1 MEIAIFFLGFFMG
14 SGICSLII
22 LISHKNHKE
31 DKDKIIKDDFLSIA
45 SHQLRTPLTS
55 IKGYLSMLLEGDAGE
70 VNDLQ
75 KRFLMEAFNSSE
87 RMVRII
93 GDFLGVSRVPSGKF
107 ELQKEEGDLAK
118 IIDEELI
125 VLQEIAKTRNIKIK
139 FNKKHKKIIFSADFS
154 KLRQVIM
161 NMIDNAI
168 FYSEKDSEI
177 AIEVG
182 EDKKYA
188 YFKVTD
194 SGIGVPATQQ
204 GKLFTKFYRGSNA
217 QKKRPDGTGVGLY
230 LSKKIIDEHN
240 GEIIFYSQEGKGS
253 TFGFKIK
260 K

>member
-93 GDFLGVSRVPSGKF
+93 GDFLGVSRVQSGKF
-107 ELQKEEGDLAK
+107 ELHF
-118 IIDEELI
+118 
-125 VLQEIAKTRNIKIK
+125 TRNCK
-139 FNKKHKKIIFSADFS
+139 N
-154 KLRQVIM
+154 
-161 NMIDNAI
+161 
-168 FYSEKDSEI
+168 
-177 AIEVG
+177 
-182 EDKKYA
+182 
-188 YFKVTD
+188 T
-194 SGIGVPATQQ
+194 
-204 GKLFTKFYRGSNA
+204 
-217 QKKRPDGTGVGLY
+217 
-230 LSKKIIDEHN
+230 
-240 GEIIFYSQEGKGS
+240 
-253 TFGFKIK
+253 
-260 K
+260 